1 MKIIY
6 PFWINLTI
14 YSVNYSK
21 WNMLRHIQLELIGE
35 AYMWLQCDLPRE
47 KKKSCKFDV
56 DPRNITLKDVQKEPT
71 INYNKLSLVPDHEW
85 YCVNGVT
92 PKPCQI

>member
-1 MKIIY
+1 MEYVKAYLAWTDWWSIY
-6 PFWINLTI
+6 
-14 YSVNYSK
+14 V
-21 WNMLRHIQLELIGE
+21 
-35 AYMWLQCDLPRE
+35 AAMWSTKGKE